1 MSQNSAAHL
10 ARVEHAVKTL
20 LKAPSLTVPEAMYLA
35 KFSKNDIANES
46 IRRGIRRRLP
56 GGTKKG
62 LKAVCSPPM
71 DIGFGSQLISTMT
84 MSPLTGDV
92 STSIPSPIPPQQQP
106 TKPPPKRG
114 Q

>member
-1 MSQNSAAHL
+1 MYQNSAAHL

-46 IRRGIRRRLP
+46 IQQGIRIRLTD
-56 GGTKKG
+56 GTRNG

-71 DIGFGSQLISTMT
+71 DIGFERERTRMKWYITISH
-84 MSPLTGDV
+84 G
-92 STSIPSPIPPQQQP
+92 
-106 TKPPPKRG
+106 R
-114 Q
+114 

>member
-20 LKAPSLTVPEAMYLA
+20 LKAPSLTVLEAMYLA

-46 IRRGIRRRLP
+46 IQQGIRRRLP
-56 GGTKKG
+56 GGTKNG

-71 DIGFGSQLISTMT
+71 DIGFERENA
-84 MSPLTGDV
+84 DEV
-92 STSIPSPIPPQQQP
+92 VHNNQP
-106 TKPPPKRG
+106 WQVR
-114 Q
+114 